1 MIEMNIYEPLRMYG
15 KPAIEKNKVMS
26 LIRAEQTYKERIE
39 KVTDYIAQ
47 HLSEP
52 LTLDD
57 LAQVACFSPFH
68 FHRIFTSLTGE
79 TPRDFIERLK
89 MERAANLL
97 CVMPHKTVAEISYDC
112 GYTSLATFSRSFKK
126 YYRMPPSEFVK
137 KHRHDFHSINAPHSI
152 ALLLQGKFDISTIEI
167 ISLPEFHVAYT
178 QTRNGYASGIPRSWD
193 KLMQVALPCGW
204 LHSDTVFLGIPFD
217 NPGITPYTK
226 CRYRA
231 CISADA
237 DLHLTRGEIKTMDI
251 GAGRYA
257 RYHFKGT
264 ISEISNAYALLYG
277 AWLPQSGYIPD
288 EKPLLEIYPPELH
301 RPPFPDV
308 LEYDIVLPVKY
319 L

>member
-1 MIEMNIYEPLRMYG
+1 MPYT
-15 KPAIEKNKVMS
+15 K
-26 LIRAEQTYKERIE
+26 AEQVYRERIE

-112 GYTSLATFSRSFKK
+112 GYTSLAAFSRSFKK

-137 KHRHDFHSINAPHSI
+137 KHRHDFHSINAPHSL
-152 ALLLQGKFDISTIEI
+152 LLLQQGQFDISTVEI
-167 ISLPEFHVAYT
+167 ISLSAFHVVYT
-178 QTRNGYASGIPRSWD
+178 QTQNGYATGIPHSWE
-193 KLMQVALPCGW
+193 KLMQIARTNDW
-204 LHSDTVFLGIPFD
+204 LRSDTVFVGMPFD

-231 CISADA
+231 CISADPA
-237 DLHLTRGEIKTMDI
+237 LNLTRGEVKTMDI
-251 GAGRYA
+251 DAGKYA

-264 ISEISNAYALLYG
+264 VSDISNAYALLYG

-301 RPPFPDV
+301 VSPFPDV
-308 LEYDIVLPVKY
+308 LEYDIVLPVKH